1 MSEMCWLRNNQK
13 RQPEIG
19 NGTNFLRIEKGAIA
33 MNEIKYMI
41 VLCGKCNH
49 ELDLSADGWSA
60 VLCDVCRNEIRF
72 DDLVLKNEEGV
83 NIINP
88 SSSKD
93 LDKK

>member
-1 MSEMCWLRNNQK
+1 
-13 RQPEIG
+13 
-19 NGTNFLRIEKGAIA
+19 

-41 VLCGKCNH
+41 VLCSNCGK
-49 ELDLSADGWSA
+49 ELSLSAEGWSA
-60 VLCDVCRNEIRF
+60 VCCTACKIEIRF

-88 SSSKD
+88 PRSND